1 MGKGYSPISDS
12 VETRPKN
19 GIADYNDVTTSV
31 TPITLP
37 ANTWVTITNDGAG
50 AFTNLTYVP
59 DGVTQLM
66 NTSTGAFDF
75 TQLQLGD
82 NVLIRNDY
90 EVTPNVN
97 NANLKL
103 RYELGAGSGIYTLE
117 TQVARLDDG
126 SGKPYRYSLIPS
138 MIYMGDVNTQ
148 GNPIVLQLNLSSNGT
163 VRNFGSAIGV
173 VKR

>member
-1 MGKGYSPISDS
+1 MGKGYSPIDDGSSTQGKD
-12 VETRPKN
+12 
-19 GIADYNDVTTSV
+19 GIADYNDVATGV
-31 TPITLP
+31 TPINLV
-37 ANTWVTITNDGAG
+37 ANTWTTITNDGAG
-50 AFTNLTYVP
+50 AFTNLTYAP

-66 NTSTGAFDF
+66 NTGTGAFDF

-82 NVLIRNDY
+82 NVFIRNDY

-103 RYELGAGSGIYTLE
+103 RYDLGQGTGIYTLE

-126 SGKPYRYSLIPS
+126 SGKPYRYSLVPN
-138 MIYMGDVNTQ
+138 MIYMGDLNTQ

-163 VRNFGSAIGV
+163 VRNFGSAIGI